1 MNDYVIQKAKPVDL
15 TACFGKA
22 YRYRNISGDWLSTY
36 MLVNLDLW
44 ICLLIILL
52 LIHVSTPR
60 TFV

>member
-44 ICLLIILL
+44 ICLLII
-52 LIHVSTPR
+52 
-60 TFV
+60 